1 MNATPE
7 VFNQYRSKLTGIA
20 YRMLGSRA
28 DAEDVLQE
36 AYIRWLSAEVSDLRS
51 PEAWLVTVV
60 TRLSIDRLRLAKKER
75 ETYIGH
81 WIPEPWVGEEGH
93 SPEHGIEQAG
103 DISIAFL
110 MVLERLAPDERAA
123 FLLHEV
129 FEVGYPEIA
138 QMLGKSQEACRQI
151 VHRARVRV
159 RQDRPR
165 FEVNREAH
173 LRLLEK
179 FIEAARTGDRE
190 QMMSLLGED
199 VTFTGD
205 GGGRVPSITKVLRGA
220 RGVARF
226 YRGIRK
232 MYLGRME
239 YRIAEIN
246 GTPGLLRYLD
256 GELESATSLLTDGVR
271 ILDIYVV
278 RNPDKLRL
286 IGPRSI

>member
-1 MNATPE
+1 VNAAPE
-7 VFNQYRSKLTGIA
+7 IFHQYRSKLIGIA

-36 AYIRWLSAEVSDLRS
+36 AYIRWLTAEVSDFRS

-75 ETYIGH
+75 ETYVGH
-81 WIPEPWVGEEGH
+81 WIPEPWVREGEH
-93 SPEHGIEQAG
+93 LPEHGIELAG

-138 QMLGKSQEACRQI
+138 QMLGKSLEACRQI

-165 FEVNREAH
+165 FEVNRESH

-179 FIEAARTGDRE
+179 FIEAARTGDCE

-205 GGGRVPSITKVLRGA
+205 GGGRLPSITKVLRGA
-220 RGVARF
+220 RGVTRF

-232 MYLGRME
+232 MYPGRME

-246 GTPGLLRYLD
+246 GMPGLLRYLD
-256 GELESATSLLTDGVR
+256 GELESATSMLTDGMH

-286 IGPRSI
+286 IGLRSI